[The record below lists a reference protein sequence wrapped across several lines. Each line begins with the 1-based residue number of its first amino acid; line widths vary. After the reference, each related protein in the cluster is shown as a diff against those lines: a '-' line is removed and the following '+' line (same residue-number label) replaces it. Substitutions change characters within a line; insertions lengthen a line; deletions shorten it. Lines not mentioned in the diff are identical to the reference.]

1 MKKNELIR
9 NFTWGFIPII
19 LFLIADSW
27 FGVVYGLAVAI
38 GFGLIELLYFYIK
51 EKTIEKFILFDI
63 GLLVLLGGIS
73 ILLKNDLL
81 FKLKPALMELI
92 LVIVLAIHG
101 FTNHP
106 VLFIMAR
113 RYFGDIEPAPQQKEL
128 MRKLVRIMAV
138 ILLGHVFLIV
148 WAAWFWSR
156 EWWAFISGGLFYVI
170 VVLMAAGQWV
180 YIRKNRNIQPP
191 EKMVD
196 LCDMQGEIIKRLPE
210 SLVVKETHL
219 YRPYVFIQMIDKK
232 NRLYLVQNSMEK
244 WACTFSAGLYSGD
257 GAIDALRREGYNLDG
272 SALQPLARYPLQG
285 PGLRWLVHLLK
296 LDAGLIKN
304 DGISQ
309 IPPGRYW
316 SVFEIRK
323 NLERGYFDESFVQTF
338 KIMRQLHLF

>member
-1 MKKNELIR
+1 MNKNELIR

-19 LFLIADSW
+19 LFLITDSW

-38 GFGLIELLYFYIK
+38 GFGIIELLYFYIK

-81 FKLKPALMELI
+81 FKLKPALMEMI

-106 VLFIMAR
+106 ILFMMAK
-113 RYFGDIEPAPQQKEL
+113 RYFGDIEPAHQQKEL

-138 ILLGHVFLIV
+138 VLLGHVFFIA
-148 WAAWFWSR
+148 WSAWFWSR

-180 YIRKNRNIQPP
+180 YIRQKRNIQPH
-191 EKMVD
+191 EKIVE
-196 LCDMQGEIIKRLPE
+196 LCDMQGKIVKRLPE
-210 SLVVKETHL
+210 SLAVKETQL

-232 NRLYLVQNSMEK
+232 NRLYLVQNSRQK

-257 GAIDALRREGYNLDG
+257 DTIAGIKREGYNLDG
-272 SALQPLARYPLQG
+272 MVLQPLARYPLQG
-285 PGLRWLVHLLK
+285 SGLRWLVHLLK
-296 LDAGLIKN
+296 LDAALIKD
-304 DGISQ
+304 DGMSE

-323 NLERGYFDESFVQTF
+323 NLQQGYFDESFVETF
-338 KIMRQLHLF
+338 EVMRQLHLF